1 MAVIVD
7 ILSWIFLVAGGA
19 FCVIGM
25 IGLIRMPDLF
35 ARLHGAS
42 VTDTLGAGF
51 IIAGLVLQAGL
62 TLVSAKLII
71 IMGLILLTSPVA
83 THALAQAALHAGI
96 RPKLAHDDTGGHIA
110 GAGVG
115 AGVGEDEPSNS

>member
-1 MAVIVD
+1 MALIVD
-7 ILSWIFLVAGGA
+7 ILSWIFLVAGGV
-19 FCVIGM
+19 FCIIGM
-25 IGLIRMPDLF
+25 VGILRLPDMF

-51 IIAGLVLQAGL
+51 IVIGLVLQAGF

-96 RPKLAHDDTGGHIA
+96 RPRLAYDETGGRIA
-110 GAGVG
+110 
-115 AGVGEDEPSNS
+115 GEDEPSNS

>member
-1 MAVIVD
+1 MAIIVD
-7 ILSWIFLVAGGA
+7 IASWFFLVAGGV
-19 FCVIGM
+19 FCIIGM
-25 IGLIRMPDLF
+25 VGILRLPDMF

-51 IIAGLVLQAGL
+51 IIIGLILQAGL

-96 RPKLAHDDTGGHIA
+96 RPRLAHDETGGRIP
-110 GAGVG
+110 
-115 AGVGEDEPSNS
+115 GEDGPSNS

>member
-1 MAVIVD
+1 MSLIVD
-7 ILSWIFLVAGGA
+7 IVSWFFLVAGGI

-35 ARLHGAS
+35 SRLHGAS

-51 IIAGLVLQAGL
+51 IIVGLVLQAGP
-62 TLVSAKLII
+62 TLVAAKLII

-83 THALAQAALHAGI
+83 THALAQAAFHAGV
-96 RPKLAHDDTGGHIA
+96 RPKLSHDETGGHIA
-110 GAGVG
+110 
-115 AGVGEDEPSNS
+115 GEDEPSNS